1 MCFSFFAVA
10 VFAQDEEQEKEIV
23 TTDLEEVVV
32 MSGIIDLAK
41 DRETPIAVSNITT
54 AEIERKGGSFDLI
67 EVMRSTPSVQINR
80 GAGFGDGKMYLRGFD
95 QTNTAFLING
105 QPINGVEDGKMYWS
119 NWSGM
124 IDVADEIEIQRGLGS
139 SKLAIS
145 SVGGTVNIVTKTVDT
160 KEGGVYKSMIG
171 NNNYFQNSLYL
182 SSGLNDNGWAYAMF
196 LRTLEW

>member
-1 MCFSFFAVA
+1 MKKLILSMCFSFFAVA

-105 QPINGVEDGKMYWS
+105 QPNQW
-119 NWSGM
+119 
-124 IDVADEIEIQRGLGS
+124 R
-139 SKLAIS
+139 
-145 SVGGTVNIVTKTVDT
+145 
-160 KEGGVYKSMIG
+160 
-171 NNNYFQNSLYL
+171 
-182 SSGLNDNGWAYAMF
+182 
-196 LRTLEW
+196 